1 MHFDNKRE
9 ELGIEEIAPSVT
21 LHKSLETILFSSF
34 YFLFPLFPSVQ
45 QENGEANDMESR
57 E

>member
-45 QENGEANDMESR
+45 QENAEANDMESW